1 MPRIYTEDLKEL
13 PDIPDRFGEKNW
25 RRFEPIIK
33 EVIKRFP
40 EPVVFVPKN
49 IAPITA
55 VSRIRDAV
63 RAFLHPT
70 NNWESEIDPSQ
81 IFSIWPQVNIKIA
94 NKTHVAIGLER
105 ELLGFKVEDKIER
118 IQETGFVDATN
129 TELFF
134 SLLCCKHFE
143 LFAQPFTVLNAT
155 EEQVH
160 EGSMRYPNAP
170 MVDNGDG
177 TYTLV

>member
-1 MPRIYTEDLKEL
+1 M
-13 PDIPDRFGEKNW
+13 
-25 RRFEPIIK
+25 
-33 EVIKRFP
+33 
-40 EPVVFVPKN
+40 
-49 IAPITA
+49 
-55 VSRIRDAV
+55 
-63 RAFLHPT
+63 
-70 NNWESEIDPSQ
+70 
-81 IFSIWPQVNIKIA
+81 NIKIA